1 MDVDEAGIS
10 ISKTALTIGESWRA
24 SDVRTHFT
32 VALASKPT
40 ANVTVT
46 VTGGSLSDARVCLSG
61 GGCAPS
67 KTLTFTPGDW
77 STAQTVAAQG
87 VLDELDEGDEQVTF
101 TLDPASAGDGVHD
114 GLASATLPVT
124 IEDDDDPPALSV
136 SAPSVTEGDSGEATL
151 TWKVTLSP
159 IRYCFAFLAN
169 GTCDRYGSQVG
180 VSGREVTLDYTDAGT
195 GTAAA
200 GTDYTAFA
208 AGTLTI
214 AAGTTDGGT
223 IEATVK
229 GDRRHEADE
238 TVVLSLSDPGNAA
251 LAVVAGQTAD
261 TATGAIT
268 DDDPV
273 PKLSISP
280 TARATEGDGGS
291 GVPATLTWTV
301 TLNPESGREA
311 TVAWADAGTGTA
323 TSGVDYATVAGGTLT
338 FAAGETRKT
347 VAATV
352 TGDRTDE
359 ADETVIVKLSAPTN
373 AVLAVVAAGRTA
385 DTGTGRIRDD
395 DAPPVLSFSAPT
407 ASEGD
412 SGPTT
417 VSFEVESSAESGKV
431 VTVDY
436 ADAGTGTAESGT
448 DYTALAAGTLTIAAG
463 DTTATV
469 GVQVTGDT
477 VNEPDE
483 TIVLKLSGAVNAT
496 LAVVAGQTAD
506 TGAITIDDDDAAT
519 ATLALTP
526 DSISENG
533 GLSTVTATLA
543 VPSSAVVTIA
553 VSAAPGAGAA
563 AGDFTL
569 SADRTLTFAEGATTS
584 AGLVTVT
591 ANADTTDSPNKGV
604 TVSGAASGGHRM
616 ADPADATL
624 TIEDDD
630 AAPQVAL
637 AVAPSTIDESGANS
651 VATVTAT
658 LSHPS
663 SAPTTVTVAAAAA
676 LGSNTNAADFA
687 LSTATTLTIAAGAD
701 GERRRGDGGRG
712 GTTPTTP
719 TSW

>member
-1 MDVDEAGIS
+1 M
-10 ISKTALTIGESWRA
+10 
-24 SDVRTHFT
+24 
-32 VALASKPT
+32 
-40 ANVTVT
+40 
-46 VTGGSLSDARVCLSG
+46 
-61 GGCAPS
+61 
-67 KTLTFTPGDW
+67 
-77 STAQTVAAQG
+77 
-87 VLDELDEGDEQVTF
+87 
-101 TLDPASAGDGVHD
+101 
-114 GLASATLPVT
+114 
-124 IEDDDDPPALSV
+124 
-136 SAPSVTEGDSGEATL
+136 
-151 TWKVTLSP
+151 
-159 IRYCFAFLAN
+159 
-169 GTCDRYGSQVG
+169 
-180 VSGREVTLDYTDAGT
+180 
-195 GTAAA
+195 
-200 GTDYTAFA
+200 
-208 AGTLTI
+208 
-214 AAGTTDGGT
+214 
-223 IEATVK
+223 
-229 GDRRHEADE
+229 
-238 TVVLSLSDPGNAA
+238 
-251 LAVVAGQTAD
+251 
-261 TATGAIT
+261 
-268 DDDPV
+268 
-273 PKLSISP
+273 
-280 TARATEGDGGS
+280 
-291 GVPATLTWTV
+291 

-311 TVAWADAGTGTA
+311 TVAWADTGAGTA

-359 ADETVIVKLSAPTN
+359 ADETVIVRLSAPTN

-448 DYTALAAGTLTIAAG
+448 DYTALAAGTLTFAAG

-624 TIEDDD
+624 TVEDDD

-687 LSTATTLTIAAGAD
+687 LSTATTLTIAAGRTASVGVVTVAAAD
-701 GERRRGDGGRG
+701 DADDADELVTVTGTAANGHGLNPSIAAVTLAIRDDDAAAPLATLILTPASIAESGGRATVTAKLSAAATAAVTITVSATEVAPTVAGDFTLSGDTTLTLAAGDTTSSGVVTIAANDDDLDSPDKPVTVSGAASGGGVADPPDATLTITDDDPTPTVTLALSPASVSESGGNRDGDGDAVGPVERGDDGHGDGGYGRLCGGRGRDHRHRRRGDGERLRHGDGRG
-712 GTTPTTP
+712 GGQRYLRGKRGAERDGDGRRRRTAPG
-719 TSW
+719 WAR